1 MAAFIGLNLLAG
13 LHKSNHGPIS
23 SLCSEKEGR
32 PIYTATMSR
41 NGFTGTFENIL
52 GLIYSSNS

>member
-52 GLIYSSNS
+52 GLI